1 MLLKLG
7 EKTAMRGR
15 KPVPTAI
22 KNLRGTYREDRA
34 VSNEAE
40 FSIPKR
46 MPSPPDEMNEDGK
59 ALWRS
64 LGKRLLD
71 AGLFTDADQVALE
84 LLCVAYGRMKEAN
97 RMVARTGTVHMSSNG
112 NYYQN
117 PYLSVA
123 NRSWEQVKKMLAEFG
138 LTPAER
144 TRVLAAI
151 NENEEEDDLVQ
162 ILFGGLSE

>member
-1 MLLKLG
+1 MK
-7 EKTAMRGR
+7 GR

-22 KNLRGTYREDRA
+22 KQLRGTFREDRA

-40 FSIPKR
+40 FDIPQR
-46 MPSPPDEMNEDGK
+46 MPSPPEELNPDGE

-71 AGLFTDADQVALE
+71 RGLFTHGDYVALE

-97 RMVARTGTVHMSSNG
+97 RMVAKTGTVHLSKNG
-112 NYYQN
+112 NYFQN
-117 PYLSVA
+117 PYLGVA
-123 NRSWEQVKKMLAEFG
+123 NRAWDQVKSMLAEFG

-151 NENEEEDDLVQ
+151 RENEKEESLAEL
-162 ILFGGLSE
+162 LFGGNA